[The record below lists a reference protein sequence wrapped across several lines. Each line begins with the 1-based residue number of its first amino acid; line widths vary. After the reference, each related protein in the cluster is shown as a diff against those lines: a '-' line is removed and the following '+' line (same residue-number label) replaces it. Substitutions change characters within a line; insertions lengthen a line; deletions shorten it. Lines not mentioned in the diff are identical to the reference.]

1 MRRQVL
7 ASIGLSL
14 LLSACGGGEAPG
26 LGSMTA
32 PALSPTVV
40 ASPAPVATT
49 NPAPAPAPAPAPSPT
64 PTSTP
69 ATASSPTSPAT
80 FANRDGQTVVVA
92 EGDSISVDYGGYY
105 AGRFKGDHPDISY
118 HIKAVGGSSITTL
131 VARRSEVLGLRPD
144 ALTVFVGANDLG
156 GYASGQAYFDALM
169 AYIQPFRDAD
179 VKVLIATPL
188 PRNASDNP
196 AFNNA
201 SNNHRVELSRLLKEA
216 VGKKID
222 GVIDFGGDPIVGQL
236 SATTN
241 GQLYSDGLHPTE
253 ISFNGAPGGHY
264 YMVRIYDEAMKPILE
279 KIKGQ

>member
-1 MRRQVL
+1 MRRQVF

-14 LLSACGGGEAPG
+14 LLSACGGGETSGVGTVSALAP
-26 LGSMTA
+26 
-32 PALSPTVV
+32 SPTVV
-40 ASPAPVATT
+40 ASPAAVATT
-49 NPAPAPAPAPAPSPT
+49 SPAPSPAPAPAPSPT
-64 PTSTP
+64 PDSTP
-69 ATASSPTSPAT
+69 APAASPTPTAT
-80 FANRDGQTVVVA
+80 FANRDGRTVVVA

-118 HIKAVGGSSITTL
+118 HIKAVAGSTITKL
-131 VARRSEVLGLRPD
+131 VARRSEALSLNPD

-196 AFNNA
+196 AFNNV
-201 SNNHRVELSRLLKEA
+201 SNANRVELSRLLKEA
-216 VGKKID
+216 VGNKID
-222 GVIDFGGDPIVGQL
+222 GVIDFGGDPTVGQL

-253 ISFNGAPGGHY
+253 ISFNGAAGGHY
-264 YMVRIYDEAMKPILE
+264 YMVRIYEDAMKPILA